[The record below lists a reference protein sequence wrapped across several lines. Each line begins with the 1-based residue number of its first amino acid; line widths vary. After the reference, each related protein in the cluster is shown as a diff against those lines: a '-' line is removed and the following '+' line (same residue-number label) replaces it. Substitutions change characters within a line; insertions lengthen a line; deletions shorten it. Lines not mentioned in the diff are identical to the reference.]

1 MSRFVFIAA
10 LLFAAP
16 AFAQTAYF
24 TALDDLPLPPGFSES
39 APPGVFES
47 SEGRLVAVSAEGAGE
62 GRAVRAFYY
71 EALPALGW
79 TESPRTDGVLEFQRG
94 GERLTFT
101 VERVGA
107 RTLLGAQVLVVSNP
121 AD

>member
-1 MSRFVFIAA
+1 MSRVVFLAA
-10 LLFAAP
+10 ILCAAP

-47 SEGRLVAVSAEGAGE
+47 AEGRLVALSAEGAGE
-62 GRAVRAFYY
+62 GIAVRDFYY
-71 EALPALGW
+71 AALPALGW
-79 TESPRTDGVLEFQRG
+79 TESPRADGMLAFRRG
-94 GERLTFT
+94 RERLTFT

-107 RTLLGAQVLVVSNP
+107 RTLLGAQVLVLSSP